1 VPEDIW
7 QSAIDQ
13 RQFLKGGVGVTLG
26 GTAALLAAC
35 GSNLP
40 STGQQAAASATPT
53 FPKAAIDGD
62 LEWFNWT
69 QYLSPDVISAFE
81 KNYGVKVNQH
91 NFDNMQDMM
100 AKLNSGVPYDITF
113 PTMDYVYRLVQA
125 NALQPIDHT
134 QLTNW
139 KEVPAY
145 FNNPWYDKNALYSVP
160 YAIWTT
166 GICWR
171 SDQVQGMTGSWS
183 DFWNLAPKYTGKV
196 FLLDDFQETLGMS
209 LIRLHKDINSHSRA
223 DLDKAASELLKIKSD
238 LRGFSTDDITNLVNG
253 SAAIHHAWSGDVY
266 QVLGQVNNPQVYQ
279 YETCKEGV
287 PTGNDT
293 MVIPKNAQHPGT
305 ALKFIDW
312 MLAPEN
318 ATTNVKYFGYPQVT
332 TTGIK
337 AYQDNV
343 VSQYPFLNLTL
354 DQALHGLREIV
365 PGGSALQLWNQEW
378 TKVKAA

>member
-1 VPEDIW
+1 MARRIW
-7 QSAIDQ
+7 EQEVGRREIL
-13 RQFLKGGVGVTLG
+13 RGGVGLALG
-26 GTAALLAAC
+26 GSAALLAAC
-35 GSNLP
+35 GGSP
-40 STGQQAAASATPT
+40 TTTAAGPSATPNY
-53 FPKAAIDGD
+53 PKAQIDGD

-69 QYLSPDVISAFE
+69 QYLSPDVIAGFE
-81 KNYGVKVNQH
+81 KQYGVKVNQH

-100 AKLNSGVPYDITF
+100 SKLNSGIAYDITF
-113 PTMDYVYRLVQA
+113 PTMDFVYRLVQA
-125 NALQPIDHT
+125 NALLPIDHT
-134 QLTNW
+134 QLQNW
-139 KEVPAY
+139 KEVPTY
-145 FNNPWYDKNALYSVP
+145 FNNPWYDPNALYSVP

-171 SDQVQGMTGSWS
+171 NDIVSGMTGSWN
-183 DFWNLAPKYTGKV
+183 DLWTLAPKYNGKI

-209 LIRLHKDINSHSRA
+209 LVRLGLDINST
-223 DLDKAASELLKIKSD
+223 KAGDVEYAANEVLKIKPD

-266 QVLGQVNNPQVYQ
+266 QVIQQVNNPQVFQ

-293 MVIPKNAQHPGT
+293 MVIPRAAQHPGT

-312 MLAPEN
+312 MLAPAN

-332 TTGIK
+332 NTGLK

-343 VSQYPFLNLTL
+343 ASQYPFLALSL

-365 PGGSALQLWNQEW
+365 PIGSTLRLWNQEW
-378 TKVKAA
+378 TKVKAG